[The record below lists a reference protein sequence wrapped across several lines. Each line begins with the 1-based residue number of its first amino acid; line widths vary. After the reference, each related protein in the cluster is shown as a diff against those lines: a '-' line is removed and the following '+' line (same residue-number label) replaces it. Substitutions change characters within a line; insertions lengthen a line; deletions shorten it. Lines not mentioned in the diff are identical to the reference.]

1 MATKITIETGRTAA
15 KKGKVIH
22 LKNEKGH
29 TQIHTK
35 TKKAVRK
42 SMTANIQLVN
52 RVVLIKKMR
61 RWINLRQSQKIL
73 VLILLDLMSGNL

>member
-1 MATKITIETGRTAA
+1 MFTDTITVTINIITILTMATKITIETGRTAA

-35 TKKAVRK
+35 TTKAK
-42 SMTANIQLVN
+42 DFTLT
-52 RVVLIKKMR
+52 
-61 RWINLRQSQKIL
+61 
-73 VLILLDLMSGNL
+73 